1 MRKQIIKGALFFLV
15 LLLITAMVIGCSK
28 KHNNDEKFSITKEEA
43 YNLYYDTIKKFVPE
57 LMDKTKPP
65 ACDVDIKTREEVTFL
80 TEHFVRNTTVKIQS
94 QNVDG
99 KWQYYLLNQFPE
111 ANKKNFYVIDNDEFY
126 GMSCA
131 LNAKGTLN
139 LEAKGILE
147 ERNSSYINHVI
158 FPYLNTPLFPQ
169 DAISSFKTEKK
180 NSDIE
185 ITFIVKGDGTDYG
198 YGYRVMKEILPNPEE
213 DKLDDTKIVLTIDED
228 GVPKTMSTEI
238 SMSIYKD
245 SAKLHAQKILNMD
258 FTFNK
263 LDNVDFDLKNVVSQY
278 ALDASSSK

>member
-1 MRKQIIKGALFFLV
+1 MKKTISFIITLS
-15 LLLITAMVIGCSK
+15 LLLTIMVGCSK
-28 KHNNDEKFSITKEEA
+28 KADITKEEA
-43 YNLYYDTIKKFVPE
+43 YTIYYNTIKKFVPE
-57 LMDKTKPP
+57 LMGKTKPP
-65 ACDVDIKTREEVTFL
+65 ECDVDIKTHEEVTFL
-80 TEHFVRNTTVKIQS
+80 TEHFVRNTNIKIKS

-139 LEAKGILE
+139 LEAKEILE

-180 NSDIE
+180 NSDTE
-185 ITFIVKGDGTDYG
+185 IIFIVKGDGTDYG
-198 YGYRVMKEILPNPEE
+198 YDYRVMKEILPNPQE
-213 DKLDDTKIVLTIDED
+213 DKLDDIKIVLTIDED

-245 SAKLHAQKILNMD
+245 SAKLHARKSLNMD

-263 LDNVDFDLKNVVSQY
+263 LDDVDFVLENVVSQH
-278 ALDASSSK
+278 ALDTSLIE